1 MKVKITKRTIETI
14 LWLLGQLI
22 TLMKQVSKDNKG
34 SEFGEVFKKTA
45 DAFTDARFGMLIM
58 KNEKMKEDN
67 EQEKNEENTKGN

>member
-34 SEFGEVFKKTA
+34 SEIGEVFNKSA
-45 DAFTDARFGMLIM
+45 DAFLDARYGMLFI
-58 KNEKMKEDN
+58 KKEKIYEDN
-67 EQEKNEENTKGN
+67 GKEKNKENTKGD

>member
-34 SEFGEVFKKTA
+34 SEFGEVFNKSA
-45 DAFTDARFGMLIM
+45 DALLDAKYGMLII
-58 KNEKMKEDN
+58 KKDKMYQDN
-67 EQEKNEENTKGN
+67 GKEKNKENTKGN

>member
-34 SEFGEVFKKTA
+34 SEFGEVFSKTA
-45 DAFTDARFGMLIM
+45 DAFLEARYGMLFL
-58 KNEKMKEDN
+58 KEGKKYEDN
-67 EQEKNEENTKGN
+67 GKEKNKENTKGN

>member
-34 SEFGEVFKKTA
+34 NEFGEVFKKSA
-45 DAFTDARFGMLIM
+45 DAFLDARFGMLIM
-58 KNEKMKEDN
+58 KNVKMKEDN
-67 EQEKNEENTKGN
+67 GKEKNKENTKGN